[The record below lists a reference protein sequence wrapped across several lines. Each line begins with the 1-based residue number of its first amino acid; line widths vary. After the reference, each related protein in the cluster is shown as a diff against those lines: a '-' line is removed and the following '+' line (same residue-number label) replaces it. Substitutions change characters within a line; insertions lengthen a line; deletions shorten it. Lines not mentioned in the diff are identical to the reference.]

1 MHLTLVSYIRRRSI
15 GMFEYIAW
23 QVYSEDTTTPDFG
36 TLVFIHERAATRTN
50 TQTDRHIQKSVA
62 GNVMV
67 TVMSFMYSTT
77 ECVVLHVIKLRARLL
92 KKSKV
97 RWVSNQLLEACGSIL
112 SQVVMTF
119 STYIYFCVFFN
130 CFKEQTKK
138 MTKTKP

>member
-15 GMFEYIAW
+15 CMFEYIAW

-50 TQTDRHIQKSVA
+50 TQTDGHIQKSVA

-92 KKSKV
+92 KKV
-97 RWVSNQLLEACGSIL
+97 Q
-112 SQVVMTF
+112 SQVGLQPTTGGLWLYSSAGSNDLQYLHIFV
-119 STYIYFCVFFN
+119 YFLTAS
-130 CFKEQTKK
+130 KSKQKK
-138 MTKTKP
+138 